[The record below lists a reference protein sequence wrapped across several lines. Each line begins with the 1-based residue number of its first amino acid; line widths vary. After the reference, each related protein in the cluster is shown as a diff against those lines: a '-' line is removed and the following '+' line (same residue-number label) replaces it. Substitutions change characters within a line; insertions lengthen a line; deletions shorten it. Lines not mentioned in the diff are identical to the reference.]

1 MKINSGYLLR
11 NFYSLVFTIVAWIIP
26 LALLVFMNRETPG
39 SDISLA
45 FKTGKFIELLLV
57 SVIMFGVVHWLLNR
71 MTDIP
76 NIRKMSMGFI
86 IAIRFLGFFLTL
98 VLYEI
103 LDVMTIFDERFGF
116 LPDKISIEF
125 FTSGYFLSLWLYIL
139 FVDTI
144 YSSFY
149 QIRTL
154 IGKHIFRNLL
164 LGKYRTPRTEKRI
177 FMFIDMKDSTTHA
190 ERLGHLKFTRLI
202 QKCFR
207 DFGMI
212 AMKRRVNIYQYVG
225 DEVIVSWL
233 IRPGLNN
240 QNCLR
245 LFFEFRE
252 KLLENSG
259 NYQRE
264 FGLKPIF
271 KAGVHM
277 GDVTVAEI
285 GVAKRG
291 IEYLSDV
298 LNTTARIQG
307 MCNQYDTDILIS
319 RKLHDELDESP
330 DIDMKH
336 VESMILKGKT
346 QKVDLYRVTHDI
358 K

>member
-1 MKINSGYLLR
+1 
-11 NFYSLVFTIVAWIIP
+11 
-26 LALLVFMNRETPG
+26 
-39 SDISLA
+39 
-45 FKTGKFIELLLV
+45 
-57 SVIMFGVVHWLLNR
+57 
-71 MTDIP
+71 
-76 NIRKMSMGFI
+76 
-86 IAIRFLGFFLTL
+86 
-98 VLYEI
+98 
-103 LDVMTIFDERFGF
+103 
-116 LPDKISIEF
+116 
-125 FTSGYFLSLWLYIL
+125 
-139 FVDTI
+139 
-144 YSSFY
+144 
-149 QIRTL
+149 
-154 IGKHIFRNLL
+154 
-164 LGKYRTPRTEKRI
+164 
-177 FMFIDMKDSTTHA
+177 MFIDMKDSTTHA

-212 AMKRRVNIYQYVG
+212 AMKRRVTIYQYVG